1 MQYQNIMTKEILV
14 IDDNLDIRQL
24 ISSIL
29 IDQGYIVREAAN
41 FDQALFEINKK
52 LPDVLII
59 DVKLDKGD
67 YDGIELLKRLKKIDD
82 EVPAIMISGH
92 ANVQMAV
99 DSLKLGAFEF
109 IQKPFSSERLLNFL
123 SRAIEYVELKK
134 EKRSLENKLFH
145 SYDIVGKSQTITK
158 VKSLIN
164 KLRNTESRI
173 FISGPPGSGKELVAR
188 QIHKQSSRSNKPFVV
203 VNGAL
208 LDLQKDEFEL
218 FGSENVNEIINFGF
232 FEKAK
237 DGTLLID
244 EVTEIPLETQAKIL
258 RVLTDQKFRRVDGS
272 KEINVNV
279 RIITTSSKNIRE
291 EVDKGNFRED
301 LYHRLNVVPIFL
313 PPLKDRPEDIPD
325 LLNYFS
331 KKIAE
336 LNGINE
342 IKLDTDFD
350 LYYKYQWPGNVREL
364 RNLVERISI
373 LSVDENP
380 NNINQLVH
388 DSLTHKSMSQNIDSY
403 DNVLSYPLKE
413 AREQFEKN
421 YLTSQLK
428 KHKGNISKTAEFI
441 GMERSALHR
450 KLKTLGVKGVN

>member
-1 MQYQNIMTKEILV
+1 MTKEILV
-14 IDDNLDIRQL
+14 IDDNSDIRQL
-24 ISSIL
+24 ITGIL
-29 IDQGYIVREAAN
+29 KEQGYAVRQAAN
-41 FDQALFEINKK
+41 YDQALLEINKK
-52 LPDVLII
+52 LPDVAVI

-67 YDGIELLKRLKKIDD
+67 NDGIELLKHLKKINDD
-82 EVPAIMISGH
+82 VPAIMISGH
-92 ANVQMAV
+92 SNVQMAV

-123 SRAIEYVELKK
+123 NRAVENVDLKK
-134 EKRSLENKLFH
+134 EKRDLESKLFY
-145 SYDIVGKSQTITK
+145 SYEIIGKSSTMQK
-158 VKSLIN
+158 VKNLVL
-164 KLRNTESRI
+164 KLANTESRI
-173 FISGPPGSGKELVAR
+173 FISGPAGSGKELVAR
-188 QIHKQSSRSNKPFVV
+188 QIHKNSSRSSKPFVV

-208 LDLQKDEFEL
+208 LDPQKYELEL
-218 FGSENVNEIINFGF
+218 FGSENANDTKSYGF

-244 EVTEIPLETQAKIL
+244 EVAEIPLETQAKIL
-258 RVLTDQKFRRVDGS
+258 RVLIDQKFRRVNGT

-279 RIITTSSKNIRE
+279 RIISTSSKNIRE

-301 LYHRLNVVPIFL
+301 LYHRLNVVPVIL
-313 PPLKDRPEDIPD
+313 PALKDRSEDIP
-325 LLNYFS
+325 LLLDYFS

-336 LNGINE
+336 LNGINK
-342 IKLDTDFD
+342 INLDTSFD
-350 LYYKYQWPGNVREL
+350 IYYKYNWPGNVREL

-373 LSVDENP
+373 LSLNENKS
-380 NNINQLVH
+380 NLNQLVF
-388 DSLTHKSMSQNIDSY
+388 DALSPKNVSKNTDLY
-403 DNVLSYPLKE
+403 ENVLSYPLKE
-413 AREQFEKN
+413 AREKFEKN